1 MKEERIIHALGDIS
15 PRYIDEAAP
24 GAARKP
30 VRVRWELGALAACI
44 GLLAVLGLPRLL
56 PPKGSV
62 DPAAETAA
70 PALETPESAAPL
82 TMRTSDRY
90 QTLPE
95 LLDFLGG
102 REVHDSRMS
111 DGSGGNEVPAA
122 CQESAEEAA
131 LTENTGVALSADGRY
146 AYHLGMEE
154 VVISRLDGTETQR
167 VSALPLSASAVFSW
181 ENTLFLLSEDLGGVA
196 ESADEPSVRVCLYDI
211 SAPEVPVLREVYR
224 QRGSLT
230 ACFLRG
236 GDLCFV
242 TRDGVCACG
251 WSRLSDPSGYYP
263 SLTRQ
268 GEALP
273 WGDAEIAI
281 LGAPS
286 RVQYCAVTVLDGA
299 SGAVKVK
306 TALYGDILKL
316 FYGADWLAVTVAAET
331 ETGRENPVVY
341 TFDTALRFT
350 GSIRPA
356 ETLNVA
362 ETNPAVD
369 WMPQDGTYLSLVSV
383 SKAGSVY
390 RLLGSCWERR
400 SGQQS
405 ASFLAMAANPV
416 SGAAE
421 AALLP
426 AEDYPGGAY
435 TEILWE
441 ADRAVACVSVTQ
453 RVLSPVLHQ
462 ETRFLFAEFDGLDIR
477 FYENELRADNLSG
490 RLGVSYGNPL
500 GQFCTLVPLG
510 DGIYARYTGPSD
522 QPGGF
527 EVYDF
532 SDSAAP
538 RKLSAGDL
546 RSSGEALDYLWYVYG
561 PQRFGTLVVKLGP
574 ADAFRDVSLSWRVC
588 AVRSDGSLEVER
600 DVPLGG
606 TVKTFFGA
614 DSLGLSVFPAGGQ
627 LYCAAPHLDAPVP
640 LGACG

>member
-1 MKEERIIHALGDIS
+1 M
-15 PRYIDEAAP
+15 
-24 GAARKP
+24 
-30 VRVRWELGALAACI
+30 
-44 GLLAVLGLPRLL
+44 
-56 PPKGSV
+56 
-62 DPAAETAA
+62 
-70 PALETPESAAPL
+70 AAPL
-82 TMRTSDRY
+82 DADTSDRY
-90 QTLPE
+90 RSLPE
-95 LLDFLGG
+95 LLAWLSEH
-102 REVHDSRMS
+102 EVHDNRMS
-111 DGSGGNEVPAA
+111 DGPGEVDVPAA
-122 CQESAEEAA
+122 RQEAADEAA

-146 AYHLGMEE
+146 AYHLEAEE
-154 VVISRLDGTETQR
+154 VVISRLDGTETRR

-181 ENTLFLLSEDLGGVA
+181 DNTLFLLSGDPGGVA
-196 ESADEPSVRVCLYDI
+196 ELADEPSVRVCLYDI
-211 SAPEVPVLREVYR
+211 SAPETPMLREVYR

-236 GDLCFV
+236 GELCFV

-268 GEALP
+268 GEALS
-273 WGDAEIAI
+273 WGDEEIAI

-286 RVQYCAVTVLDGA
+286 RVQYCAVTVLDGD
-299 SGAVKVK
+299 SGTVKAK

-331 ETGRENPVVY
+331 EAGRENPAVY
-341 TFDTALRFT
+341 TFDAALRFT

-356 ETLNVA
+356 TILNVA
-362 ETNPAVD
+362 ETNPSVD

-383 SKAGSVY
+383 SKAGDVY

-400 SGQQS
+400 AGQQS

-416 SGAAE
+416 TGEAQ

-426 AEDYPGGAY
+426 AEDYPGGSY

-441 ADRAVACVSVTQ
+441 ANRALACVGVTQ
-453 RVLSPVLHQ
+453 KVLSPGLHQ
-462 ETRFLFAEFDGLDIR
+462 ETRLLFVELDGLDIR
-477 FYENELRADNLSG
+477 FYENELRADDLNG
-490 RLGVSYGNPL
+490 RLGVTYGNPL
-500 GQFCTLVPLG
+500 GLFRPLIPLG

-538 RKLSAGDL
+538 RKLSTGNV
-546 RSSGEALDYLWYVYG
+546 RSDGEALDYLWYVYG

-574 ADAFRDVSLSWRVC
+574 ADTFRNVSLSWRVC
-588 AVRSDGSLEVER
+588 TVRSDGTLEVER

-606 TVKTFFGA
+606 TVKTFLGA

-627 LYCAAPHLDAPVP
+627 LYCVAPHLAAPVP
-640 LGACG
+640 LGPCA